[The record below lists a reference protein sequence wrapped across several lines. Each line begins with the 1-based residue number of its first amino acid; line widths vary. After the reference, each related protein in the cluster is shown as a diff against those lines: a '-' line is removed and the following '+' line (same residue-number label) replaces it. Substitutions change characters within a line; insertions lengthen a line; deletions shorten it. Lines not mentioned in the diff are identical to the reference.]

1 MVDYPVRKL
10 FNHKKSVEPPPLQ
23 EQEKHKLAGGE
34 WLIGIK
40 VWV

>member
-10 FNHKKSVEPPPLQ
+10 FNHRRVSVEAPPLQ

-34 WLIGIK
+34 WLIGYK
-40 VWV
+40 